1 MPQFQMRRNDGS
13 SPTVP
18 SVRSEYLALLE
29 DIGRNLDETMNLKD
43 VLEPVVRALVQR
55 TALRRASLTFLR
67 RDAGQIVTEEA
78 FGYSETERERGR
90 YRIGEGVT
98 GQVVQ
103 TGDASVVPKISEA
116 AEFLFRRKT
125 REDFEGDELSFI
137 CVPIKLR
144 TDVVGTLSA
153 QRPWEPDA
161 PIEEERRLLS
171 IVASLV
177 AQAVRHRQEAE
188 EEKSA
193 ARDLAV
199 GRPRRTPERFRPDDI
214 VGNSKAMLEIFELMG
229 QVAATDTTVLVR
241 GESGTG
247 KELIAD
253 ALHRN
258 SDRVDGPLVKVN
270 CGALPEN
277 LVESE
282 LFGHEEGAF
291 TGADQSRT
299 GRFELAD
306 GGTIFL
312 DEVGDVPEPLQVKL
326 LRVLQ
331 EGTIQRV
338 GSSETRRVDVRVL
351 AATNRDLEQMLES
364 GAFRDDLYYRL
375 NVFPIR
381 VPPLRERK
389 SDVLLL
395 ADHFV
400 EKHADANDKEIR
412 RISTPAIDML
422 HAYHWPGNV
431 RELENCIERAVL
443 LSTDGVIHGHHLPP
457 SLQTAEATGTEFE
470 GDLESALDSL
480 ERELV
485 VDALKSTRGNQAAAA
500 RRLGVT
506 PRVLRLRVDKH
517 DIDPKRFKTD

>member
-1 MPQFQMRRNDGS
+1 MQQ
-13 SPTVP
+13 
-18 SVRSEYLALLE
+18 VRKEADVREHLSLIY
-29 DIGRNLDETMNLKD
+29 DIGQKLDETLNLKE
-43 VLEPVVRALVQR
+43 VLEPVVRALVER
-55 TALRRASLTFLR
+55 TPMRRASLTLLN
-67 RDAGQIVTEEA
+67 RDAQQIVTEEA
-78 FGYSETERERGR
+78 FGYSETERERGL

-98 GQVVQ
+98 GRVVKS
-103 TGDASVVPKISEA
+103 GEARVVPKISEA
-116 AEFLFRRKT
+116 AEYLFRKRT
-125 REDFEGDELSFI
+125 RDEFAEDELSFI
-137 CVPIKLR
+137 CVPVKLQ

-153 QRPWEPDA
+153 QRSYDPSA
-161 PIEEERRLLS
+161 PLRQEERLLS
-171 IVASLV
+171 IIASLV
-177 AQAVRHRQEAE
+177 AQAVRHRQQAQEERDELAE
-188 EEKSA
+188 
-193 ARDLAV
+193 RNVQINGGLA
-199 GRPRRTPERFRPDDI
+199 ERFRPEKI
-214 VGNSKAMLEIFELMG
+214 VGNSKEMLEIYELMG
-229 QVAATDTTVLVR
+229 QVADSSTTVLVR

-253 ALHRN
+253 ALHKN
-258 SDRVDGPLVKVN
+258 SQRADGPFIKVN

-282 LFGHEEGAF
+282 LFGHEKGAF
-291 TGADQSRT
+291 TGAEQTRQ

-312 DEVGDVPEPLQVKL
+312 DEVGDVPPPLQVKL
-326 LRVLQ
+326 LRVLE
-331 EGTIQRV
+331 EGTFERV
-338 GSSETRRVDVRVL
+338 GGEETRRVDVRVL
-351 AATNRDLEQMLES
+351 AATSRDLDAMIES
-364 GAFRDDLYYRL
+364 EAFRKDLYYRL

-400 EKHADANDKEIR
+400 EKYARASDKEVQ

-457 SLQTAEATGTEFE
+457 SLQTAEATGTEFD
-470 GDLESALDSL
+470 GDLQSALDSL

-500 RRLGVT
+500 RKLGVT
-506 PRVLRLRVDKH
+506 PRILRLRVDKY
-517 DIDPKRFKTD
+517 DIDAARFKTS